1 MEAYK
6 DESPEAGLP
15 LAPCSQLIHNVKN
28 VPFACDALS
37 ALPRYPRM
45 SNQLHVRFGAYIRMS
60 MAQSLPALG
69 SRIRELRKTRQMSMR
84 ALAQAAGLKSV
95 AFVADL
101 ERGFRNPSP
110 DVLAALARALDQ
122 PLDSLRRFDHRPP
135 VQELRTLT
143 EENPAWAAAL
153 RRIVDAAR
161 SQEITPEDLV
171 RILDKRPD
179 LVPPSRPAKR
189 QAVTPPPEESPQL
202 F

>member
-1 MEAYK
+1 MK
-6 DESPEAGLP
+6 KFL
-15 LAPCSQLIHNVKN
+15 
-28 VPFACDALS
+28 FAVDAIYASSHCLR
-37 ALPRYPRM
+37 L
-45 SNQLHVRFGAYIRMS
+45 SNQLHVRFVAYIS
-60 MAQSLPALG
+60 VAMAQPSSALG

-84 ALAQAAGLKSV
+84 ALAQATGLKSV

-135 VQELRTLT
+135 VQELRALT

-189 QAVTPPPEESPQL
+189 QAAATPPEESPQL

>member
-1 MEAYK
+1 MA
-6 DESPEAGLP
+6 
-15 LAPCSQLIHNVKN
+15 
-28 VPFACDALS
+28 
-37 ALPRYPRM
+37 
-45 SNQLHVRFGAYIRMS
+45 
-60 MAQSLPALG
+60 MAQPLPALG

-179 LVPPSRPAKR
+179 LVPPSRPTKR
-189 QAVTPPPEESPQL
+189 QAATPPPEESPQL